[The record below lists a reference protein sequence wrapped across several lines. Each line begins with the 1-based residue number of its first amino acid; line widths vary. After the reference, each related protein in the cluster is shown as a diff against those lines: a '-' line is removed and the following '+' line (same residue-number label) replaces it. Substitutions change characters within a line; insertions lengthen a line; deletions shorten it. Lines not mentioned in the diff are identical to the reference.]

1 MGAPHRGHL
10 GDLDTY
16 MALSSKSEPCGVDIQ
31 EINGTLLIDIRE
43 QYNHETH
50 STSKSESGR

>member
-1 MGAPHRGHL
+1 MGAPHRSHL
-10 GDLDTY
+10 DDPHTL
-16 MALSSKSEPCGVDIQ
+16 MVLPSKAEPCGVDIQ

-43 QYNHETH
+43 QGNHETH